1 LLRTKTEGKFSVD
14 LLFHAF
20 PVLNFSCTRRL
31 ITSSKLKTNSAVRY
45 VIINLLL
52 NYSEAHFFIVLAGL
66 RRDFEEH
73 R

>member
-1 LLRTKTEGKFSVD
+1 
-14 LLFHAF
+14 
-20 PVLNFSCTRRL
+20 
-31 ITSSKLKTNSAVRY
+31 LKTNSAVRY